1 MALDTRKSWVS
12 KRILNPAST
21 LKKLEMKKH
30 HGTKIKS
37 TLFGTNLEI
46 DNTDKLKLNIQ
57 CHIIIFF
64 LSRLGHSIKAYC
76 AIPFYSSLTLVA
88 K

>member
-1 MALDTRKSWVS
+1 MGLQKNIESCFHF
-12 KRILNPAST
+12 
-21 LKKLEMKKH
+21 KKIRNEK
-30 HGTKIKS
+30 TPWNKIKS